1 MLRLRIQPPWLPRLI
16 NRIIVQHIIW
26 GCFFC
31 FDTLAFLLF
40 RNLHLHGWILLTL
53 PLTAVQLITAGRIY
67 RQVRKNQQFPYLLYG
82 STAVATILGLIIL
95 FLIWKFSTRYG
106 LVGWMHVLA
115 ALICMANGWLEWKA
129 LQHNELVI
137 TAEGIQFPDQ
147 WRRLFIPW
155 RKISHAV
162 IKNDVFTLQLVDN
175 RWWQWE
181 ISPEQEATVAEVI
194 RFLQEQ
200 RS

>member
-67 RQVRKNQQFPYLLYG
+67 RQVRKNNNSRILYTDVQPLPQ
-82 STAVATILGLIIL
+82 SLG
-95 FLIWKFSTRYG
+95 
-106 LVGWMHVLA
+106 
-115 ALICMANGWLEWKA
+115 
-129 LQHNELVI
+129 
-137 TAEGIQFPDQ
+137 
-147 WRRLFIPW
+147 
-155 RKISHAV
+155 
-162 IKNDVFTLQLVDN
+162 
-175 RWWQWE
+175 
-181 ISPEQEATVAEVI
+181 
-194 RFLQEQ
+194 
-200 RS
+200 